1 MEKEK
6 LEKILEKHVK
16 WLNNELDGERANL
29 SGANLS
35 GATINEADL
44 RGATINEADLRG
56 ANLSAADLSR
66 ANLRGTNL
74 SGANLSEANLRGA
87 YLNEAYLGGAN
98 LEEANLS
105 QSVGLLSS
113 VKFISENF
121 ESTSEGILA
130 YKVFNGVRKAPQSWQ
145 IVEGSVIEESV
156 NSNRSELCGCGI
168 NVATLDWVKQKY
180 NGNIWKVLIKWEWL
194 AGVVVSY
201 NTDGQIRC
209 EKVQLIEI
217 IGG

>member
-29 SGANLS
+29 SGADLSWANL
-35 GATINEADL
+35 NEADL
-44 RGATINEADLRG
+44 SWANLSG

-66 ANLRGTNL
+66 ANLSR
-74 SGANLSEANLRGA
+74 ANLSEANLSVANLRGA
-87 YLNEAYLGGAN
+87 NLSGASLSGAN

-105 QSVGLLSS
+105 QSVGLLSP
-113 VKFISENF
+113 VKFISKNF

-130 YKVFNGVRKAPQSWQ
+130 YKVFNGVHKAPQSWQ
-145 IVEGSVIEESV
+145 IAEGSVIEENV
-156 NSNRSELCGCGI
+156 NPNRSELCGCGI

-180 NGNIWKVLIKWEWL
+180 NGDIW
-194 AGVVVSY
+194 
-201 NTDGQIRC
+201 TDP
-209 EKVQLIEI
+209 V
-217 IGG
+217 